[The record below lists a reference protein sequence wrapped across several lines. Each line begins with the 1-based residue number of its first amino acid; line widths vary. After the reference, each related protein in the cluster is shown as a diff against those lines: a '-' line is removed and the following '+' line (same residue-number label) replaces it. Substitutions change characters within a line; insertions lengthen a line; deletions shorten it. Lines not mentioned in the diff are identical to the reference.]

1 MPKLNFTFTK
11 NLQAALLCA
20 GAAFG
25 LTGCMEF
32 EHAGEIQL
40 ATHVS
45 DWREEIIYQ
54 LMVDRFDN
62 GDSGNDFRVDLSAE
76 GKYHGGDYL
85 GVENRLDYLQE
96 LGVTTLWISPVVK
109 NVDTDAGF
117 DAYHGY
123 WAQDLY
129 MTNPH
134 FGDLESLRRLV
145 QKAHE
150 HNIKVILDIVTNH
163 MGQVFYY
170 DVNRNG
176 EPDDRVAGDGR
187 GVRPGD
193 GTQLSGVTHMNEYDP
208 DFDLRGIQSFTSL
221 GEAGPAP
228 IVFVYDPASN
238 HIPPTG
244 VMGKTRS
251 YNGKGRT
258 VNFEVPDQLLMGD
271 FPGGLKDI
279 NTTDCDVKRVMV
291 DAYAR
296 WVELSDLDGFRI
308 DTVKHVEKEFW
319 RYFTQRVRQRL
330 AARGKTNFLMF
341 GEVFDGRDDLV
352 GTYTK
357 KELPTK
363 PDVENECAKDGAPL
377 TGDMLD
383 SVFYFP
389 QHFRAVRDVFQY
401 AGPTRGIE
409 TLWQEKLQN
418 YGSEPMEGGPGI
430 SPQELLVNFLDNH
443 DVPRFLYSGKGIE
456 ALHNALLFL
465 FTIQGIP
472 CVYYGTEQQFAG
484 GNDPANRED
493 LWNSGFDT
501 KNATFQWIRKIS
513 AIRRSYP
520 AITKGGLT
528 IRWSTDHVNA
538 ENDAGIFAFERAG
551 GDADQS
557 YALIVFNTNPNQASS
572 TADNGAVMT
581 IGAPAGTTLVDVLS
595 PGGTTYT
602 VDGSQGLNI
611 TIPKQSAVVLVPQNQ
626 VTPSP

>member
-1 MPKLNFTFTK
+1 MHIK
-11 NLQAALLCA
+11 NIKNIKKQLGAAIIGAGAALL
-20 GAAFG
+20 

-32 EHAGEIQL
+32 DHAGEIQL

-62 GDSGNDFRVDLSAE
+62 GDQGNDYRVDLSAE
-76 GKYHGGDYL
+76 GKYHGGDYR
-85 GVENRLDYLQE
+85 GVENRLDYLSE

-145 QKAHE
+145 SKAHE
-150 HNIKVILDIVTNH
+150 RNIKVILDIVTNH
-163 MGQVFYY
+163 MGQIFYY

-187 GVRPGD
+187 GVRYGD
-193 GTQLSGVTHMNEYDP
+193 NTVLSAVTHMNEYDP

-244 VMGKTRS
+244 YMGKAEA

-258 VNFEVPDQLLMGD
+258 VNFDIPEQLLMGD
-271 FPGGLKDI
+271 FPGGLKDV
-279 NTTDCDVKRVMV
+279 NTTLCGVKEIMV

-296 WVELSDLDGFRI
+296 WVELTDLDGFRI

-341 GEVFDGRDDLV
+341 GEVFDGRDDVV

-357 KELPTK
+357 KEMPTD
-363 PDVENECAKDGAPL
+363 PDRENSCDPSGAPL

-389 QHFRAVRDVFQY
+389 QHFRVIRDVFQS
-401 AGPTRGIE
+401 AGPTKGIE

-443 DVPRFLYSGKGIE
+443 DVPRFLNSGKGVE

-465 FTIQGIP
+465 FTVQGIP
-472 CVYYGTEQQFAG
+472 CIYYGTEQQFSG

-493 LWNSGFDT
+493 LWKSEFDT
-501 KNATFQWIRKIS
+501 NNATFQWIKKIS
-513 AIRRSYP
+513 AIRKSYP
-520 AITKGGLT
+520 AISKGGLT
-528 IRWSTDHVNA
+528 IRWSTDHVGT
-538 ENDAGIFAFERAG
+538 ESDAGIFAFERSG
-551 GDADQS
+551 GDAGDG
-557 YALIVFNTNPNQASS
+557 YALIVFNTNPNQPSS
-572 TADNGAVMT
+572 TSNNGAIMT
-581 IGAPAGTTLVDVLS
+581 VGAPAGTTLVDVLS
-595 PGGTTYT
+595 GTPYT
-602 VDGSQGLNI
+602 VDGTQGLNI
-611 TIPKQSAVVLVPQNQ
+611 TLAQQTAAVLVPQNQ
-626 VTPSP
+626 AVPLP